1 MLIWG
6 GGDCELASRKSKLQD
21 ELTIL
26 SHHWDYQQH
35 ASVTLQ
41 QQENSYTVQN
51 SRSINVCVI
60 NVISL

>member
-35 ASVTLQ
+35 ASVAAGKQLYCS
-41 QQENSYTVQN
+41 EF
-51 SRSINVCVI
+51 
-60 NVISL
+60 